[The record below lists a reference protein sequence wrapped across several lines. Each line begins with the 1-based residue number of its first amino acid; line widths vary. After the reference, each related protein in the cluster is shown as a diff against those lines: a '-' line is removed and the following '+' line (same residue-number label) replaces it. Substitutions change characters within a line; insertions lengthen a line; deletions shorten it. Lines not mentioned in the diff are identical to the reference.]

1 MSLPITALYNCS
13 FPLKKERN
21 LLTFACIAMCL
32 FLHQGIHTLPLHCY
46 NEYKQALLESVPPNK
61 YSTVQSVFSEIWFE
75 SNAAYPSFTSNFA
88 KSSILGQMALKRR
101 LFTVLQDR
109 YFPPLFFVLSIS
121 SAKDRPAACSY

>member
-46 NEYKQALLESVPPNK
+46 NEYTSTVKISTTTK
-61 YSTVQSVFSEIWFE
+61 DSTVQNAFSEIWFE
-75 SNAAYPSFTSNFA
+75 SNPAYPNFTSNFA